1 WHWVERRDPCVRL
14 GGNRNLNEPVKVRL
28 GSLADIGKR
37 AEHVRYVPLADIP
50 RLFATM
56 SRRRHFALTDLA
68 QPCRSLFDRLRGLA
82 GSAEIHLS
90 EFGHLGRIGVTRS

>member
-1 WHWVERRDPCVRL
+1 
-14 GGNRNLNEPVKVRL
+14 
-28 GSLADIGKR
+28 
-37 AEHVRYVPLADIP
+37 
-50 RLFATM
+50 M

-90 EFGHLGRIGVTRS
+90 EFGHLGRIGVIRSLGIPSLHVHDVSERSRTEELLPRLQNILKAPP